1 MTVGYKRPTLK
12 LEFEDPEM
20 DGLEVRCRRPSIGAF
35 MDLLGFWDRPL
46 GDPEVRAEVAGE
58 IRKALI
64 SWNLENDDDQAIPLT
79 TEALLDLDTPMFK
92 ALYRAIVKVNSVLPV
107 PLAGRSTAGGQFPVD
122 SIPMEIRSP
131 DLESSPAP
139 N

>member
-1 MTVGYKRPTLK
+1 MGYKRPTLK

-46 GDPEVRAEVAGE
+46 GDIEVRTEVAGE

-64 SWNLENDDDQAIPLT
+64 SWNLEDDDDQAVPLT
-79 TEALLDLDTPMFK
+79 VEALLDLDTPMFK
-92 ALYRAIVKVNSVLPV
+92 ALYRAIVKVNSTV
-107 PLAGRSTAGGQFPVD
+107 PAPLDGRSTAGEPFPEG